1 MRLNDDEIRV
11 IRNECERLSVAY
23 AVYLDMRKYAKFA
36 ALFGETG
43 VLAVGGQLQGQEA
56 IAAAMAQRSD
66 KLRSRHVLTN
76 TLIDVQ
82 DTEHATGVTYLTLYR
97 DVGDASLNPAPINSF
112 TPAAV
117 GHYTDAFELTQDGWR
132 FAKRELSFAFQ
143 NMEYFMRPTDQQ

>member
-56 IAAAMAQRSD
+56 VSYT
-66 KLRSRHVLTN
+66 H
-76 TLIDVQ
+76 
-82 DTEHATGVTYLTLYR
+82 LTL
-97 DVGDASLNPAPINSF
+97 
-112 TPAAV
+112 
-117 GHYTDAFELTQDGWR
+117 
-132 FAKRELSFAFQ
+132 
-143 NMEYFMRPTDQQ
+143 PTRTLV